1 MKKFLVCLIVG
12 IFVLPCNGAIQV
24 KLAGGSDDGLDYL
37 RNEIKKLE
45 NELNSKTEKLNK
57 CAEKNKNFQIAGI
70 ATVGLAGVGVA
81 TNISLYSKMKDQKKL
96 AENMNNKIRTANAEM
111 DRFMSDMEK
120 WSQNLD
126 YDKFL
131 QELDTQLT
139 ETEKQRVVELY
150 NNDFDLEK
158 VYNGN
163 TDNIPESDK
172 ILFEKVIRAMRKC
185 QK

>member
-1 MKKFLVCLIVG
+1 MKISLMCLILCIATPCMAAVRVVG
-12 IFVLPCNGAIQV
+12 GEN
-24 KLAGGSDDGLDYL
+24 DGLDYL
-37 RNEIKKLE
+37 RNEISRLE
-45 NELNSKTEKLNK
+45 KQLEQKTETLNK

-70 ATVGLAGVGVA
+70 VTVGLAGAGVA

-111 DRFMSDMEK
+111 DRFMNDMEK

-139 ETEKQRVVELY
+139 DTEKQRVVELY

-172 ILFEKVIRAMRKC
+172 VLFEKVIRAMRKC

>member
-1 MKKFLVCLIVG
+1 MKISLMCLILCIATPCMAAVRIVG
-12 IFVLPCNGAIQV
+12 GEN
-24 KLAGGSDDGLDYL
+24 DGLDYL
-37 RNEIKKLE
+37 RNEISRLE
-45 NELNSKTEKLNK
+45 KRLEQKTETLNK

-70 ATVGLAGVGVA
+70 VTVGLAGAGVA

-96 AENMNNKIRTANAEM
+96 TENMNNKIAIADTKVSE
-111 DRFMSDMEK
+111 FEK
-120 WSQNLD
+120 EREKLLQNLD
-126 YDKFL
+126 YNKFL

-139 ETEKQRVVELY
+139 DTEKQRVVELY

-158 VYNGN
+158 VYNGD

-172 ILFEKVIRAMRKC
+172 VLFEKVIRAMRKC